1 MKRLDKPPQLS
12 DMYVLARVYKY
23 LLVKTGKD
31 TNFASSKTD
40 YFTFLAM
47 YQQKLD
53 QQKQADLE
61 DICYQI

>member
-47 YQQKLD
+47 YQQRLD
-53 QQKQADLE
+53 Q
-61 DICYQI
+61 